1 MNDEQ
6 NQNRDENDQNMPDFL
21 DDTPLSW
28 ENGGSPQP
36 AASRPGTPALHTSLK
51 PSLFSRFFAIIVTKA
66 FLLAGSALA
75 CISAF
80 LEINFFGGVL
90 GFALTVALVLALET
104 MKVASIFYRLD
115 GERTTLDTSV
125 TIGLFLLSAFATVGL
140 IGGGLIAPH
149 AEELRKGQLE
159 NVEAD
164 YDERI
169 DELEA
174 SYTPMIA
181 YYQDVMDAERV
192 TGPKERYHA
201 AEDGMEATRREM
213 MAKREALEAER
224 AGALQSVRERTFEDV
239 TLAEDRHVGALTRL
253 LNFVHIPISYTGCV
267 FFLSVL
273 ISFLIEAGIYSVFNK
288 LREQYRGALRMA
300 MKAEDYVETARQQAR
315 VQKVKHETWRN
326 RFQQM
331 VRHVE
336 KSLAGLMGGPP
347 PSSNGQA

>member
-1 MNDEQ
+1 M
-6 NQNRDENDQNMPDFL
+6 
-21 DDTPLSW
+21 DTP
-28 ENGGSPQP
+28 
-36 AASRPGTPALHTSLK
+36 SLT

-66 FLLAGSALA
+66 FLLAGIALA

-90 GFALTVALVLALET
+90 GFALIVALVLALET

-115 GERTTLDTSV
+115 GERTTRDTSV

-149 AEELRKGQLE
+149 AEELRKEQLE

-169 DELEA
+169 EQLEA
-174 SYTPMIA
+174 SYAPMIT

-201 AEDGMEATRREM
+201 AENGMEATRREL
-213 MAKREALEAER
+213 MAKRATLETERAEAL
-224 AGALQSVRERTFEDV
+224 QHVRERSFENV
-239 TLAEDRHVGALTRL
+239 TLAEDKHVGALTRL
-253 LNFVHIPISYTGCV
+253 LNYVHIPISYIGCV

-288 LREQYRGALRMA
+288 LREQYSGALRMA
-300 MKAEDYVETARQQAR
+300 MQAENYVETARQQAR
-315 VQKVKHETWRN
+315 VQEMEHGTWRSN
-326 RFQQM
+326 LRQA
-331 VRHVE
+331 VDSVE
-336 KSLAGLMGGPP
+336 EVLDDPLGPP
-347 PSSNGQA
+347 PSSNGRA